1 MDTKPINRER
11 YGGFDE
17 QLRELGKEDPEVYKH
32 WHDWYK
38 PKAEQPLWLKPD
50 SPESLEKLLE
60 VLNLAIKERRWT
72 HEPIREEPNK
82 TWTVCV
88 VRRDGIRHCGSG
100 CSAGEALL
108 EAYLSALKG
117 CRWDEIC
124 PWLP

>member
-72 HEPIREEPNK
+72 HEPIREGTQQNLDGLRGSEG
-82 TWTVCV
+82 WYSSLRQRVFGWRSLAGSIS
-88 VRRDGIRHCGSG
+88 VRPERMPGG
-100 CSAGEALL
+100 
-108 EAYLSALKG
+108 
-117 CRWDEIC
+117 
-124 PWLP
+124 